1 MLRETSRET
10 CVRVQGTGVFRRIR
24 NTGTGVR
31 GTGTGNL
38 RRDRVT
44 GTGVR
49 NTRTEARAP
58 GTRDIP
64 IAFERGRQQLA
75 EPPRAAG
82 QEVLGGVPLGH
93 DAQMR
98 HAVRPVAERHIV
110 PVQGNALDAQ
120 PPRPLQNRR
129 VRGVAVGGA
138 DRLGRSPGLDAVP
151 LLAPVRRALRDAY
164 ALAEPVRRF
173 MQPHI
178 DHVDLEIRIERVVVH
193 HRQRDIGAVLPR
205 AFEPGEADIIFDI
218 RLARDERAEL
228 ALRGVGGQHEHL
240 GGGFGTGAD
249 DDVALVEAQAHT
261 EPEPLVVLPEHL
273 HVVGYR
279 RADLVPAHRTGPPG
293 VVEYGVEHPLGV
305 RCDAR
310 SGDAFKHL
318 GQFRS
323 GAQVPN
329 AEIVAFIAAGVDAVE
344 HPAAITAQVHAADLE
359 EVMSLGFP
367 VRVEHHLFA
376 GHGSGLAQRVD
387 VGRGPVAL
395 PSDRQTA
402 LHRILRPFACAREIP
417 VAVHARGHG
426 HVGLLDA

>member
-1 MLRETSRET
+1 
-10 CVRVQGTGVFRRIR
+10 
-24 NTGTGVR
+24 
-31 GTGTGNL
+31 
-38 RRDRVT
+38 
-44 GTGVR
+44 
-49 NTRTEARAP
+49 
-58 GTRDIP
+58 
-64 IAFERGRQQLA
+64 
-75 EPPRAAG
+75 
-82 QEVLGGVPLGH
+82 
-93 DAQMR
+93 MR

-110 PVQGNALDAQ
+110 PVKGDALDAQ
-120 PPRPLQNRR
+120 AARPLQDRR

-138 DRLGRSPGLDAVP
+138 DRLGRGPGLDAVP
-151 LLAPVRRALRDAY
+151 LLASVRRALRDAY

-205 AFEPGEADIIFDI
+205 VLEPGEADVVFDI
-218 RLARDERAEL
+218 RFARDERSEF
-228 ALRGVGGQHEHL
+228 ALRGVGWQHEHL

-249 DDVALVEAQAHT
+249 DDVALVEAQSHA
-261 EPEPLVVLPEHL
+261 EPEPFVVFPEHL
-273 HVVGYR
+273 HVVGYQ

-310 SGDAFKHL
+310 AGDALKHL
-318 GQFRS
+318 GQLR
-323 GAQVPN
+323 AALQVPD
-329 AEIVAFIAAGVDAVE
+329 AEVIALVAAGVDAVE
-344 HPAAITAQVHAADLE
+344 HPSAVAAQVHTADLE
-359 EVMSLGFP
+359 EVVPLGLP

-387 VGRGPVAL
+387 PGRGPVVPTA
-395 PSDRQTA
+395 DRQTA
-402 LHRILRPFACAREIP
+402 LHRILRPFARAREIP

>member
-1 MLRETSRET
+1 
-10 CVRVQGTGVFRRIR
+10 
-24 NTGTGVR
+24 
-31 GTGTGNL
+31 
-38 RRDRVT
+38 
-44 GTGVR
+44 
-49 NTRTEARAP
+49 
-58 GTRDIP
+58 
-64 IAFERGRQQLA
+64 
-75 EPPRAAG
+75 
-82 QEVLGGVPLGH
+82 
-93 DAQMR
+93 MR

-218 RLARDERAEL
+218 RFARDERAEL

-279 RADLVPAHRTGPPG
+279 RADLVPAHRTGPPC
-293 VVEYGVEHPLGV
+293 VVEHGVEHPLRV
-305 RCDAR
+305 RRDACA
-310 SGDAFKHL
+310 GDALKHL
-318 GQFRS
+318 GQLR
-323 GAQVPN
+323 AALQVPD
-329 AEIVAFIAAGVDAVE
+329 AEVIALVAADVDAVE
-344 HPAAITAQVHAADLE
+344 HPATVAAQVHAADLE

-387 VGRGPVAL
+387 VGRGPVVLTA
-395 PSDRQTA
+395 DRQAT
-402 LHRILRPFACAREIP
+402 LHRILRPFARAREIP